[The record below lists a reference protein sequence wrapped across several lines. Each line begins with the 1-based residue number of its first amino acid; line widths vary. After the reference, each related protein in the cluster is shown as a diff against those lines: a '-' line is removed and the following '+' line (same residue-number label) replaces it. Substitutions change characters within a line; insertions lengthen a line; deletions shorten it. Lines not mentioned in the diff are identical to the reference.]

1 MGRKKHTG
9 FGAIILI
16 AALLIFGSL
25 FAVPIFTSIDESVN
39 MTGDQYEQEYD
50 GSVAMTQFATQSL
63 LPVVAVI
70 FGIGAVIFATRKL
83 W

>member
-1 MGRKKHTG
+1 MGRRNHTG

-16 AALLIFGSL
+16 IGILIFGSL
-25 FAVPIFTSIDESVN
+25 FAIPIFSSIDESVN

-50 GSVAMTQFATQSL
+50 GSVAMTQFVTQSL

-83 W
+83 Y